1 METMLL
7 GIDALGFNVPALIA
21 QLVNFGLLLLVFSVF
36 LYKPLFKV
44 LDERKQR
51 IEEGLE
57 ASEESKRRL
66 TETEQEVAKELDKA
80 RQEGQTLIG
89 QAQQMATRV
98 QDEGREAARVE
109 AEQLLERARNE
120 IQLERDAAIADL
132 RREFAGLTITAAERV
147 IKQSLDGEQHR
158 QLIEQV
164 LAEAPSNG
172 NGGGGAS

>member
-7 GIDALGFNVPALIA
+7 GIDALGFNLPALIA

-51 IEEGLE
+51 IAEGLE
-57 ASEESKRRL
+57 ASEEAKRRL
-66 TETEQEVAKELDKA
+66 TETEQDVAKELEKA

-89 QAQQMATRV
+89 QAQQMAARV
-98 QDEGREAARVE
+98 QDEGRETALAE
-109 AEQLLERARNE
+109 AEQLLERARSE
-120 IQLERDAAIADL
+120 IQLERDSAIAEL

-158 QLIEQV
+158 QLIEEV

-172 NGGGGAS
+172 NGSGGAS

>member
-7 GIDALGFNVPALIA
+7 GIDALGFNLPALIA

-51 IEEGLE
+51 IAEGLE
-57 ASEESKRRL
+57 ASEEAKRRL
-66 TETEQEVAKELDKA
+66 TETEQDVAKELEKA

-89 QAQQMATRV
+89 QAQQMAARV

-109 AEQLLERARNE
+109 AEQLLERARSE
-120 IQLERDAAIADL
+120 IQLERDSAIADL
-132 RREFAGLTITAAERV
+132 RREFAGLTITAAERI

-158 QLIEQV
+158 QLIEEV